1 MFAEELN
8 FFRIWLFS
16 FFQDLV
22 MGYNDLL
29 LIPSGA
35 TNIRITEV
43 RFLKQNKLSRGEICV
58 ANYIPP

>member
-1 MFAEELN
+1 
-8 FFRIWLFS
+8 
-16 FFQDLV
+16 

-58 ANYIPP
+58 ANFTHPANGVSQGNYF

>member
-1 MFAEELN
+1 
-8 FFRIWLFS
+8 
-16 FFQDLV
+16 

-43 RFLKQNKLSRGEICV
+43 RHKCLSEKERQKEKK
-58 ANYIPP
+58 N